1 MPETGSPWWTERSN
15 RGLNCGGQI
24 KSNMSVTRKFRFGVI
39 PPLCATAQQWS
50 NLTLKIEDLGYST
63 LLLADHFDDRF
74 GPIAGLMSAALAT
87 SRLRVGTL
95 VFDNDYRHP
104 AVLAK
109 ELATLDL
116 LTGGRL
122 EFGLGAGWMAVDY
135 NKSGI
140 PYDPIGTRIDRLE
153 EAIAIFKGLFGD
165 DLFSFTG
172 KHYKIERM
180 RGVPKP
186 VQKPHPP
193 LTIGGGGKRI
203 LTIAGREADIVSVN
217 FVLRSGVYTTGAD
230 PTGSARATAE
240 KIRWIQEAAGER
252 MNAIELSVTGYFVAV

>member
-1 MPETGSPWWTERSN
+1 
-15 RGLNCGGQI
+15 
-24 KSNMSVTRKFRFGVI
+24 
-39 PPLCATAQQWS
+39 
-50 NLTLKIEDLGYST
+50 
-63 LLLADHFDDRF
+63 
-74 GPIAGLMSAALAT
+74 
-87 SRLRVGTL
+87 
-95 VFDNDYRHP
+95 
-104 AVLAK
+104 
-109 ELATLDL
+109 
-116 LTGGRL
+116 
-122 EFGLGAGWMAVDY
+122 
-135 NKSGI
+135 
-140 PYDPIGTRIDRLE
+140 
-153 EAIAIFKGLFGD
+153 LFGD

-252 MNAIELSVTGYFVAV
+252 MNAIELSVTGYFVAVTDDWRQKAERLAPAFGLPPDEVLASPHVLFGSIDKIVDDLERRREEFGFSYIVFEEDSFEAMGPVVSRLADK